1 MEKKQEIKDIYDKLS
16 EDNKQVINMLANGMK
31 IAQENAE
38 MEKHIPKID

>member
-1 MEKKQEIKDIYDKLS
+1 MEKKQEIKEIYENLT

>member
-1 MEKKQEIKDIYDKLS
+1 MEKKQEIKEIYDKLT